1 MLTELHRK
9 GGSLCQPAKQGEII
23 CPLKIRPTSEDV
35 ITGHLV
41 FALRVLNPRWWL
53 PDLLN
58 QGLGVKG
65 FQRQMFRKL
74 RIEPWVNK
82 PSYPRELLP
91 WNEGSTQVDVT
102 ISWENPP
109 TTVYVEMKYGS
120 GISLVTAQNRGHQ
133 EFPADQVS
141 RNMRVGLLECGYF
154 KIPQLFKTK
163 QRDFLL
169 LIIAPF
175 GNESLVNKYRDPEQF
190 RIATPCSNLI
200 PKLPKLPFLGQ
211 LSYRD
216 LINICRRNK
225 RWFSRPEQIIIDQLK
240 DYLEMKLATLPR
252 KGKLYTVPLLRDFV
266 WDDEK
271 KKEESP
277 EGISHDRLSLPGSGI
292 DFADT

>member
-35 ITGHLV
+35 LTGHLV

-58 QGLGVKG
+58 QGLGVNG
-65 FQRQMFRKL
+65 FQRQIFRTL

-82 PSYPRELLP
+82 PSYPPELLP

-120 GISLVTAQNRGHQ
+120 GISLVTAQNRGYQ
-133 EFPADQVS
+133 GFPADQVS

-154 KIPQLFKTK
+154 KIPQLFETK
-163 QRDFLL
+163 QRDFML
-169 LIIAPF
+169 LIITPF
-175 GNESLVNKYRDPEQF
+175 GNEYLVNKYRDPEQF

-200 PKLPKLPFLGQ
+200 SKLPKLPFLGQ

-216 LINICRRNK
+216 LINICKRNK
-225 RWFSRPEQIIIDQLK
+225 RWFSQPERIVIDQLK
-240 DYLEMKLATLPR
+240 DYLEMKLAKIPK
-252 KGKLYTVPLLRDFV
+252 KGKHYAVPLLQNFS
-266 WDDEK
+266 WGEQEENEK
-271 KKEESP
+271 SP
-277 EGISHDRLSLPGSGI
+277 DGISSDVLSLSGSGI
-292 DFADT
+292 DFVGT